1 MSRKLNISLLP
12 ILLLLLLSSSLLQS
26 ILAVQYKIINT
37 VPNSPGGS
45 RFNSKIGVRFTLK
58 TMKTIN
64 TFIWK
69 TFKQYSDTQR
79 KNVPIL
85 TVNITDLEDGALGET
100 GGDNIYIS
108 STGIEYFPRGQAKY
122 WFTSLMYHE
131 MTHIFQW
138 SGRGTAPGGLTEG
151 VADYI
156 MVKSNYYDP
165 SSYTKP
171 GEGNTWDEG
180 YGVTAR
186 FLEYC
191 DSLRDGFTAELNNKM
206 REVYKDEYFE
216 DLLGKS
222 LELVWSEYK
231 AKYGN

>member
-1 MSRKLNISLLP
+1 MSRKPYHIS
-12 ILLLLLLSSSLLQS
+12 IFLLLLSSLLQS
-26 ILAVQYKIINT
+26 ILTVQYKVVNT
-37 VPNSPGGS
+37 VPDSPGGS
-45 RFNSKIGVRFTLK
+45 RFNSKIGVRFTPK
-58 TMKTIN
+58 TMRDIN

-79 KNVPIL
+79 KQVPVL

-100 GGDNIYIS
+100 GGENIYIR
-108 STGIEYFPRGQAKY
+108 STGIQYFPRGEANRA
-122 WFTSLMYHE
+122 E
-131 MTHIFQW
+131 
-138 SGRGTAPGGLTEG
+138 ALTEG

-191 DSLRDGFTAELNNKM
+191 DSLREGFTAELNNKM

-222 LELVWSEYK
+222 LARVWSDYK